1 MDYAL
6 EQVMNQTSGM
16 EQGKKNYYTD
26 QIEYFVVS
34 LVIFIPEF
42 INSNK
47 RCSYLVDL
55 GLPEQ
60 NLDYN
65 QQVT

>member
-6 EQVMNQTSGM
+6 EQVMNRTGGM

-34 LVIFIPEF
+34 RNIYSRIYQLQQA
-42 INSNK
+42 
-47 RCSYLVDL
+47 LL
-55 GLPEQ
+55 LPCGSWFA
-60 NLDYN
+60 
-65 QQVT
+65 